1 MILIKK
7 LTVVEALN
15 ALAMVAAE
23 NLPKDLEG
31 DISVTLDMDAGVE
44 ILFIEKGKELN

>member
-23 NLPKDLEG
+23 TLPKDLEG
-31 DISVTLDMDAGVE
+31 DISVTLDMEEGVE
-44 ILFIEKGKELN
+44 ILFIEKSKELN